1 MLMLLFILRELLSHC
16 SGLGRGPGA
25 RFLNTLSNYL
35 RMSHRGFLFGF
46 VGSLSH
52 PVATFVVRLRYF
64 CGGSWLCFGSH
75 GLRILFLVGVI
86 CHIL

>member
-1 MLMLLFILRELLSHC
+1 MLSCSNLTTFPLFWAWERTWC
-16 SGLGRGPGA
+16 
-25 RFLNTLSNYL
+25 TLFEYPFYL